1 MSTRILRNTA
11 DRVLY
16 PIHWQT
22 TGGTPTSKEPAP
34 RDEDSGGDRQVEPGA
49 GEGDAALRAELEQHW
64 QRRLQS
70 ESDESRRQGEA
81 AGRSRALAEVDELMN
96 RLARTIE
103 SVAGHKARL
112 RQEAEREIV
121 ELSMSVA
128 RRILRRQIMV
138 DEEAILGL
146 VKAAL
151 DNTSL
156 REVTDV
162 RVHPQ
167 FSDRIAAHLRQ
178 LGSPQAIQVIP
189 DQTLELGAVLVET
202 SRGCLDASLETQL
215 DEISLGFADLARGV
229 QRRL

>member
-22 TGGTPTSKEPAP
+22 SGGTPTSQEPAP
-34 RDEDSGGDRQVEPGA
+34 RDDYGANETQAGPKSGDNE
-49 GEGDAALRAELEQHW
+49 AALRAELEQHW

-70 ESDESRRQGEA
+70 ECEEARRQGEA
-81 AGRSRALAEVDELMN
+81 AGRQRAMAELEDLLS
-96 RLARTIE
+96 RLARNIE

-112 RQEAEREIV
+112 RLEAEREIV

-128 RRILRRQIMV
+128 RRILRRQILV

-151 DNTSL
+151 DNTAM

-167 FSDRIAAHLRQ
+167 FSERIAAYLRQ

-189 DQTLELGAVLVET
+189 DPTLEIGAVLVET
-202 SRGCLDASLETQL
+202 SRGGLDASLETQL
-215 DEISLGFADLARGV
+215 EEISRGFADLVHGGSLR
-229 QRRL
+229 Q